1 LNAWGILEDEHA
13 VYVLLGGEFHSEV
26 HYACPVKDTVYD
38 AVNYVD
44 QVKQLTRKY
53 RRKNDDAEIAFEP
66 DGVKIRLTHAEFLS
80 G

>member
-1 LNAWGILEDEHA
+1 M
-13 VYVLLGGEFHSEV
+13 
-26 HYACPVKDTVYD
+26 VYD